1 MSSMS
6 TFKNTTIDGKLV
18 INEPTSTPA
27 VWNNG
32 TILITHGTSGG
43 SSSIVFQS
51 RSDQSEYGYIDFDD
65 DRGSGGEANKF
76 TIGTSNDY
84 NDDLYLSP
92 SGSVFVTSGTLY
104 TNSISINGQING
116 VIKAGSGY
124 GCKAG
129 VNSGNTGHTFNF
141 IWIDPPYSDLQAWID
156 NVLISGDVCDYR
168 IKENIKPI
176 KPVLDRLCK
185 INMFDFTHK
194 ELSIFKPNGNHIGM
208 FAHELQEAF
217 EEYPQLVSGYKD
229 GVYEN
234 GELQIQTIDNSILGF
249 ILMKSV
255 QEQQTQIQQKQTQLQ
270 DLQTIISS
278 LEARL
283 SALDNK

>member
-1 MSSMS
+1 MSSLS
-6 TFKNTTIDGKLV
+6 TFKDTTIDGKLV

-27 VWNNG
+27 AWNNG

-51 RSDQSEYGYIDFDD
+51 KVNPGSDMGFIQFDD
-65 DRGSGGEANKF
+65 NRGSGGEANKF

-104 TNSISINGQING
+104 TNNISAGGNFSS
-116 VIKAGSGY
+116 IKAGSGY
-124 GCKAG
+124 QCKAG
-129 VNSGNTGHTFNF
+129 TGGGYNGHVFNF
-141 IWIDPPYSDLQAWID
+141 NWTGSSFDGWIGGTNIRPNL
-156 NVLISGDVCDYR
+156 CDYR

-194 ELSIFKPNGNHIGM
+194 EISICRPNGNHIGM

-229 GVYEN
+229 EVDEN
-234 GELQIQTIDNSILGF
+234 GEIIIQCINHT
-249 ILMKSV
+249 ILMFIIIKAI
-255 QEQQTQIQQKQTQLQ
+255 QEQHTQIQQQHTQFQ
-270 DLQTIISS
+270 YQQTIISS